1 MTYQPFSL
9 IMPEV
14 PAYMSDGEIA
24 SLWGTIGYICSI
36 QMEPYMRDI
45 RRCNRVTIHFEHFGV
60 DELREQI
67 TNGFYKTQSYS
78 FASSSGVY
86 RISTFGSLLLP
97 CESSNPP
104 RNEYSHIIA
113 FQLQDIVRKQAE
125 QIERLKSRFDI
136 QLQDVVRKQA
146 EQIQRL
152 ESRFDIQQQDI
163 VRKQAEQIE
172 RLESRLD
179 LHYQST
185 IRKQTEQIQRLESRI
200 KEMETKIHEGTDLYM
215 VAIEQF
221 EERLLEQDAY
231 CKYLEERIQ
240 DTTEVL
246 NKHIEHSYRDNK
258 TVDELKQETKALIDW
273 CSRPIWNRTAAFNYE
288 KEPECDFTSEF

>member
-45 RRCNRVTIHFEHFGV
+45 RRCNRVTIHFEHFGA

-67 TNGFYKTQSYS
+67 TNGFYKTQSYDFRTRS
-78 FASSSGVY
+78 RRQLDFS
-86 RISTFGSLLLP
+86 SLLLP
-97 CESSNPP
+97 CETSNPP
-104 RNEYSHIIA
+104 RNEYSHIVA
-113 FQLQDIVRKQAE
+113 FQLQDIVRKQA
-125 QIERLKSRFDI
+125 K
-136 QLQDVVRKQA
+136 
-146 EQIQRL
+146 QIQDL
-152 ESRFDIQQQDI
+152 ESRFDLQLQAI
-163 VRKQAEQIE
+163 VRKQADQIHDI
-172 RLESRLD
+172 ESRLD

-185 IRKQTEQIQRLESRI
+185 IRKQADQIQRLES
-200 KEMETKIHEGTDLYM
+200 KLDKMETDLY
-215 VAIEQF
+215 VDINQSYTAIIERF
-221 EERLLEQDAY
+221 ETRLNEQDAY
-231 CKYLEERIQ
+231 CKCLEERIM

-258 TVDELKQETKALIDW
+258 TVDELKQKTKALIDW
-273 CSRPIWNRTAAFNYE
+273 CSQPIWNRSTAFSFSKESTYE
-288 KEPECDFTSEF
+288 FTSEF

>member
-1 MTYQPFSL
+1 MPYQPFSL

-14 PAYMSDGEIA
+14 PAYMTDGEIA
-24 SLWGTIGYICSI
+24 SLWGPMGYICSI

-67 TNGFYKTQSYS
+67 TNGFYKTQTYNRFHCST
-78 FASSSGVY
+78 GI
-86 RISTFGSLLLP
+86 ISRFGSLLLP
-97 CESSNPP
+97 CESVNPP

-113 FQLQDIVRKQAE
+113 F
-125 QIERLKSRFDI
+125 

-152 ESRFDIQQQDI
+152 ESLFDIQQQDI
-163 VRKQAEQIE
+163 VRKQSEQI
-172 RLESRLD
+172 
-179 LHYQST
+179 H
-185 IRKQTEQIQRLESRI
+185 RLESRI
-200 KEMETKIHEGTDLYM
+200 KEMETKIHEGTDLYVDINQSYT

-221 EERLLEQDAY
+221 EARLLEQDDY
-231 CKYLEERIQ
+231 YKCIEERIM

-258 TVDELKQETKALIDW
+258 TVDELKQKTKALIDW
-273 CSRPIWNRTAAFNYE
+273 CSQPIWNRSTAFSFSKESTYE
-288 KEPECDFTSEF
+288 FTSEF